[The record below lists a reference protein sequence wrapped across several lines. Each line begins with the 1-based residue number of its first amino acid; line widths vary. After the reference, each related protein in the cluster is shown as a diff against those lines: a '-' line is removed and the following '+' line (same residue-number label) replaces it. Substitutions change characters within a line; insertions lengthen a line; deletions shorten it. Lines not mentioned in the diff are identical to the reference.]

1 MAKWRGLE
9 KGMAG
14 ESGGE
19 SEGRERGG
27 KSQRRRVWRVGRG
40 GKKKSVDELVDG

>member
-1 MAKWRGLE
+1 LE

-19 SEGRERGG
+19 SEGRERGE
-27 KSQRRRVWRVGRG
+27 KSQRRRVCEMELRVGRG